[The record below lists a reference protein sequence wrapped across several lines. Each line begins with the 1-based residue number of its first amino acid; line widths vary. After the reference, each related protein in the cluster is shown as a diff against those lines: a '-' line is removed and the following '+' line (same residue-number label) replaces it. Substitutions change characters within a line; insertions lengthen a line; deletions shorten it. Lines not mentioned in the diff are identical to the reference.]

1 MIVSKA
7 VFVSAPIYVICG
19 SSAKLALLIFYL
31 RLSPQQWFIRAVW
44 ATICIIAIYS
54 PILFFTQIFVCK
66 PVAKAYAVI
75 HPYDGKCF
83 SQASLYIALAVA
95 NIITDIL
102 LATVCRDHRS
112 PLRSYSLA
120 PAIITV
126 FVFGSRYIEYDP
138 SYFRGDA

>member
-1 MIVSKA
+1 M
-7 VFVSAPIYVICG
+7 ICG

-31 RLSPQQWFIRAVW
+31 RLSPHQWFIWAVW
-44 ATICIIAIYS
+44 ATIGVIAIYS

-83 SQASLYIALAVA
+83 SQAALYIALAVA

-102 LATVCRDHRS
+102 LATVSGDNRLS
-112 PLRSYSLA
+112 LIPYSLTS
-120 PAIITV
+120 AIIAV
-126 FVFGSRYIEYDP
+126 LIIACYMK
-138 SYFRGDA
+138 